1 MRMVRQVL
9 TTVVL
14 SVSTLGLSSC
24 ESLPNSLVT
33 QESWTLTDSWRVPNP
48 LKLLAVN
55 RPPKPLAEPPA
66 PVADA
71 APPPNVLA
79 VSTVRDDFALR
90 LDMIDA
96 DNAKLKRQ
104 LSEALRENARL
115 RKELDDAKEDN
126 DLLKA
131 LAAKKGR

>member
-14 SVSTLGLSSC
+14 SGSTLCLSSC
-24 ESLPNSLVT
+24 ESLPNSLVM
-33 QESWTLTDSWRVPNP
+33 QDSWTLTDSWRVPNP
-48 LKLLAVN
+48 LNLLLVKK
-55 RPPKPLAEPPA
+55 RPEPSGAAA
-66 PVADA
+66 PVADT
-71 APPPNVLA
+71 APPPTVLA
-79 VSTVRDDFALR
+79 VSTVRDDFAVR
-90 LDMIDA
+90 LDMLDS
-96 DNAKLKRQ
+96 DNAKLKKQ

-115 RKELDDAKEDN
+115 KKELGDVMEDN

>member
-24 ESLPNSLVT
+24 ESLPNSLT
-33 QESWTLTDSWRVPNP
+33 MPDSWALADSWRVPNP
-48 LKLLAVN
+48 LKLLSAKK
-55 RPPKPLAEPPA
+55 PPE
-66 PVADA
+66 PVAKAPDPVTDTA
-71 APPPNVLA
+71 PPPPNVLA

-96 DNAKLKRQ
+96 DNARLKRQ
-104 LSEALRENARL
+104 LTEALRENARL
-115 RKELDDAKEDN
+115 KKEL
-126 DLLKA
+126 
-131 LAAKKGR
+131 

>member
-9 TTVVL
+9 MTVVL
-14 SVSTLGLSSC
+14 SGSTLGLSSC

-33 QESWTLTDSWRVPNP
+33 QDSWTLTGSWRVPNP
-48 LKLLAVN
+48 LKLLSVKK
-55 RPPKPLAEPPA
+55 PPESSEEPA
-66 PVADA
+66 PVADT
-71 APPPNVLA
+71 APPPTVLA

-90 LDMIDA
+90 LDMLDT
-96 DNAKLKRQ
+96 DNAKLKKQ

-115 RKELDDAKEDN
+115 KKELDDAKEDN